1 MIKFGLNKQ
10 MLRTQVLRRQSTV
23 VHLTFRGLGKAEGL
37 SAEEAD
43 EHWLKINELK
53 ETIVRIPEE

>member
-1 MIKFGLNKQ
+1 M
-10 MLRTQVLRRQSTV
+10 
-23 VHLTFRGLGKAEGL
+23 EDL
-37 SAEEAD
+37 SKEEQE